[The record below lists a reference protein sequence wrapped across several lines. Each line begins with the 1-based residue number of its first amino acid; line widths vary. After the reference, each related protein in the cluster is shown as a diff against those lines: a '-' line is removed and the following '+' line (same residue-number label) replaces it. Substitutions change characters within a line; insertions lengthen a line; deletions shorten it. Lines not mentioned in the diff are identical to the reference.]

1 MVSSSLTKQRQAE
14 DKDAWNA
21 YWQLRDLDSRGTVF
35 PRIRYYAH
43 KAFDAPATWFRESI
57 VEPMNNRNRLPYYQR
72 KLSRVPEIDECGVN
86 DKACFFEANE
96 QFRLDKMVDGFILQ
110 TLRGRVDRCI
120 NYNESSNLQACAKV
134 IEDLEENELNFF
146 IKYGE
151 LGSEADVRDA
161 YMKQKHRL
169 IWERRHPE
177 IMEERKKALK
187 EHKEKLEKG
196 EFDFSF
202 WKKNRFWQD
211 KKNYEPPYEFYLSK
225 STLEGDK
232 PLSKDW
238 QYYKKVAQDPEF
250 DKEQG
255 KSSEFHLDFLN
266 FFYKQLR
273 INDTDKYK
281 DGDEENIEPV
291 DVFCVDPSDPSISKD
306 EVEYLRDT
314 FTMLNDCGV
323 GVEWLSEEKAL
334 EVLSKSDSFYFLA
347 AFRGKV
353 FEHLKELGVNL
364 YGAHVVRQTLT
375 AGGSLPRWDF
385 PVHSLTMTGSCICFT
400 GLSSERREA
409 RRMNLPIILPTWI
422 EKAWEASQGFST
434 ELFTSKEIT
443 EQYKTPMFNKMV
455 ISATGVGGGE
465 RVYIARLIELNGGK
479 FSGDMKRNDCTHL
492 IADQAKGVKYKKA
505 REWNTIKIV
514 RSAWLRKS
522 IAAGYILPESAFD
535 PERRNRCSTP
545 IQESR
550 LVEQEELDCSSIQG
564 KGGRLDSSSFSTQ
577 ITPREDESKY
587 APFPL
592 SAVRSS
598 LRREPSRHR
607 LAVSTPTKADPID
620 QLEESNLISDF
631 DFLEGCRVW
640 VCGAEQ
646 SRADKWKK
654 ILDRSGATRV
664 AGMEAA
670 SHIIVVNSTISERRK
685 LMQARF
691 RGVHVV
697 RAEWVSA
704 CYEQK
709 DQVAV
714 EDFLW
719 DPEDVTGHTSS
730 LASAPNLDGSPQAC
744 SQTVE
749 PEPTPKQL
757 GASDYLNFVP
767 LCNVSD
773 DPDLSSIFRGLKFR
787 VHCSNETV
795 ATQTTKDLRCAGGK
809 VVQATDETTY
819 ADYNVCDRV
828 DFGQTLSKQMCFNAV
843 TTFWVK
849 RCMMDYR
856 VLKPSTHPLFRPLPA
871 VMQSEVFSS
880 VVVVVSGFTDYERF
894 TIAALVREFGG
905 EVRETLIRR
914 SGSDQPNVTHVIGGS
929 EGDRVIEARRQ
940 KLKVVDPSW
949 VIESIINDKLM
960 KEEQFPL
967 RGEAYASYVGRTD
980 DLWPRAT
987 RAAPVQCSSEFNQIS
1002 ERESSESKFSDPF
1015 ENGLHVAGVTPQ
1027 RARTTQRNT
1036 EDALE
1041 VLEASSPISAI
1052 PSRLSVQNFNDRT
1065 LDLKKLYRPNFQGLT
1080 QVVDEF
1086 PSPGTT
1092 SADTSS
1098 DSLTTFMVGKIL
1110 KEVAV
1115 KTATVKPDISE
1126 PAVPASSVTSEP
1138 PCSLAPRSGP
1148 KLRQRRSLT
1157 KRSESKPVSSAA
1169 TEPSSGDM
1177 MSLRVKIAEKLEQR
1191 NREFA
1196 NQVAENNSASRGVIS
1211 SERTTQGAGSVRSR
1225 KRYQTGSDVE
1235 PSSKRPSQ
1243 SSGVDS
1249 LEPKTAHP
1257 LIEWQPAM
1265 PRRIAEG
1272 EPAPVAHHKRADR
1285 LSRSTVRCPRSA
1297 PPPSHAASAAASCS
1311 TFIGSRAP
1319 EGAPVLSYGHV
1330 RRTADEKGSGVQARV
1345 QEKGVIADETEQ
1357 ASKSHRGSNA
1367 ADSADSLNRER
1378 VSVNHTAI
1386 VRRFIFTSDDGI
1398 VHMQSVKARSKRYHV
1413 NTSSHTA
1420 LQDRLRLSNSIT
1432 QLGGIADFGELSDN
1446 STHLICGKLIR
1457 GSKLMGCIAS
1467 GRWVLNPDYVDKCLA
1482 AGKWLPRNG
1491 AFSDWRCTLYCT
1503 QDKAVG
1509 LVPLLKAGGA
1519 EVAICKDDSA
1529 DPLAFRPTHVI
1540 VCSSE
1545 LWNPGELEKLISV
1558 NAKVF
1563 QLDYISRFLID
1574 EDVDEAAS
1582 YHVDYAK
1589 FVNVSKR

>member
-1 MVSSSLTKQRQAE
+1 MNTPGAPK
-14 DKDAWNA
+14 K
-21 YWQLRDLDSRGTVF
+21 SRKS
-35 PRIRYYAH
+35 H
-43 KAFDAPATWFRESI
+43 ESGI
-57 VEPMNNRNRLPYYQR
+57 V
-72 KLSRVPEIDECGVN
+72 
-86 DKACFFEANE
+86 
-96 QFRLDKMVDGFILQ
+96 
-110 TLRGRVDRCI
+110 
-120 NYNESSNLQACAKV
+120 
-134 IEDLEENELNFF
+134 
-146 IKYGE
+146 
-151 LGSEADVRDA
+151 AD
-161 YMKQKHRL
+161 Q
-169 IWERRHPE
+169 
-177 IMEERKKALK
+177 
-187 EHKEKLEKG
+187 
-196 EFDFSF
+196 
-202 WKKNRFWQD
+202 
-211 KKNYEPPYEFYLSK
+211 
-225 STLEGDK
+225 
-232 PLSKDW
+232 
-238 QYYKKVAQDPEF
+238 
-250 DKEQG
+250 
-255 KSSEFHLDFLN
+255 
-266 FFYKQLR
+266 
-273 INDTDKYK
+273 

-400 GLSSERREA
+400 GLSSERREQLKCMINYMNGVVSPCLTEKVTHLVTERCDSESKKYTEA

-1265 PRRIAEG
+1265 PRRLSSDSITSFAVPLNATRPIEKINSERNYISRIAEG

-1386 VRRFIFTSDDGI
+1386 VRRFIFTS
-1398 VHMQSVKARSKRYHV
+1398 VLPA
-1413 NTSSHTA
+1413 
-1420 LQDRLRLSNSIT
+1420 DRLRLSNSIT

-1482 AGKWLPRNG
+1482 AGKWLPEEDFEVGNPSKLASSGLSDRERRLAAASRRWRLKLRGSTSERNG